1 MAKSGAAW
9 GIDIGQSALKALRC
23 RPHESDAGRLV
34 VEAFDYVEYPKLLS
48 QPDAE
53 PEEIVSEAIATFL
66 ERNELKGDRV
76 AMSVPG
82 QAGLARFIKL
92 PPVEAKKIPDIVKYE
107 ARQQIPFQL
116 EDVVWDYQP
125 LAGGNQEEGYALETE
140 IGLFAMKRDQVARSL
155 EPLRRAGVEVDYIQL
170 APLAL
175 YNFACFDRLSDV
187 VEQAYDPEEPPKSIA
202 VLSIGVD
209 TTDLMVTNGFRV
221 WQRSIQIG
229 GSHFTKALTKE
240 LKLTFAKAEHLKKNA
255 AKAEDP
261 KAVFQAMR
269 PVFSD
274 LVAEIQRSIGFCTS
288 NNKWARDLSE
298 VIAIGNAMKLPGLQ
312 RYLSQNLD
320 IPVKLTEEF
329 NALAGGS
336 VTAQPAF
343 QQNELSF
350 PVAYGLCVQA
360 LGKAQMATNLL
371 PDDIVMQRIIRAK
384 KPWAVAAAAALMAGL
399 AFNYSSYV
407 SAYQTADVDSD
418 WKQALSQAD
427 SVKGL
432 AQRFEGANST
442 LKSKFDEISS
452 IGENLASN
460 VDGRLLWPELW
471 AAINAAV
478 PKDERPEDEREETP
492 EDVMSREEVHITSM
506 DCKQFEDLS
515 TWFQTVQPIWTE
527 AQQVRD
533 DSDAAEAAAE
543 VPAAEEGAD
552 PEAAPVEEAP
562 IEEPA
567 YDEYAA
573 DPSAAGLEG
582 GAADAG
588 PSGPGWVIQLRGHH
602 FHNERGGLIGQ
613 QFLRKTLI
621 ENLINGKIQLP
632 DGDPGPDGEPEMI
645 DVTFAELGIS
655 HPVVVTKRR
664 TVEVEYDPEAIDG
677 EEPGARNRGA
687 ASFEGGGI
695 GRTGRLGAD
704 APPAPPEFWKLRR
717 YDFVVQF
724 AWKPTLRHTRE
735 LARKGI
741 VDGVADG
748 DSF

>member
-23 RPHESDAGRLV
+23 RPHESDDGRMV

-48 QPDAE
+48 QPDAD
-53 PEEIVSEAIATFL
+53 PEEIVREAITTFL
-66 ERNELKGDRV
+66 ERNEVKGDRV

-107 ARQQIPFQL
+107 ARQQIPFLL
-116 EDVVWDYQP
+116 EDVVWDYQA

-155 EPLRRAGVEVDYIQL
+155 EPLRRAGVEVDFIQL
-170 APLAL
+170 TPLAL
-175 YNFACFDRLSDV
+175 YNYASFDRLGEV
-187 VEQAYDPEEPPKSIA
+187 VAQPYDAENPPKSIA
-202 VLSIGVD
+202 ILSIGVD
-209 TTDLMVTNGFRV
+209 TTDLVVTNGFRV

-288 NNKWARDLSE
+288 NNKWARDLTE
-298 VIAIGNAMKLPGLQ
+298 VVAVGNAMKLPGLQ
-312 RYLSQNLD
+312 RYLAQNLD
-320 IPVKLTEEF
+320 IPVKMAEEF
-329 NALAGGS
+329 ENLAGGS

-343 QQNELSF
+343 QQNHLSF

-360 LGKAQMATNLL
+360 LGKAQMSTNLL
-371 PDDIVMQRIIRAK
+371 PEDIVMQRIIRAK

-399 AFNYSSYV
+399 AFNYSNYV
-407 SAYQTADVDSD
+407 GAYQTANVEKD
-418 WKQALSQAD
+418 WKPALSQAD
-427 SVKGL
+427 STKKFTGGL
-432 AQRFEGANST
+432 ETANAEFKT
-442 LKSKFDEISS
+442 KFDDVSAM
-452 IGENLASN
+452 GANLASN

-471 AAINAAV
+471 AAINAAI
-478 PKDERPEDEREETP
+478 PKDTRPEDLRKETP

-506 DCKQFEDLS
+506 DCSHLPDLS
-515 TWFQTVQPIWTE
+515 VWFTTVQPLWEEVLAGKEIPE
-527 AQQVRD
+527 PAAGAPVD
-533 DSDAAEAAAE
+533 PDAVPAEDAAVDAPP
-543 VPAAEEGAD
+543 V
-552 PEAAPVEEAP
+552 EAAPVDAFAVDASMEGATGD
-562 IEEPA
+562 A
-567 YDEYAA
+567 
-573 DPSAAGLEG
+573 AAGLS
-582 GAADAG
+582 GA
-588 PSGPGWVIQLRGHH
+588 GWVIQLQGHH
-602 FHNERGGLIGQ
+602 FHNERGGRIGQ
-613 QFLRKTLI
+613 QFLRETLI
-621 ENLINGKIQLP
+621 ENLMTGKIQLP
-632 DGDPGPDGEPEMI
+632 DGPPAVKDGPPTMI

-664 TVEVEYDPEAIDG
+664 YVDVEYDPEAVEG
-677 EEPGARNRGA
+677 EDPGMRMQRASAMEGFGA
-687 ASFEGGGI
+687 AA
-695 GRTGRLGAD
+695 GAAA
-704 APPAPPEFWKLRR
+704 APKLWKLRR
-717 YDFVVQF
+717 LDFVVQF

-735 LARKGI
+735 LARQGI
-741 VDGVADG
+741 VEGAAVDQ
-748 DSF
+748 SF